1 MQRLRRAARVAVAL
15 GFAVLMVG
23 CGTLGGQLAGAFA
36 EGFVDGIT
44 GHEPD
49 YAERDRQ
56 KDADEF
62 AKDMMRSDSDS
73 DKGLRVRE
81 R

>member
-15 GFAVLMVG
+15 GFAALLVG

-36 EGFVDGIT
+36 EGFVDGLT

-73 DKGLRVRE
+73 DKGLRVRD